1 MKKLLILAIFCLT
14 AALALPALVTAADPP
29 PAPAEPITMDKGGKG
44 VVFKHETHA
53 KDTCVA
59 CHHPVDGKEDY
70 RSCTTDGCHPLE
82 GGPPAPYKTLKGIL
96 HNKKP
101 AEGYTT
107 CLSCHIKAAKDAGM
121 DKAATDKMTKCND
134 SYCHPKK

>member
-1 MKKLLILAIFCLT
+1 MKKLLILAIFCMT
-14 AALALPALVTAADPP
+14 AALVLPVLVSAAD
-29 PAPAEPITMDKGGKG
+29 APADPITMDKGGKG
-44 VVFKHETHA
+44 VVFQHSTHT
-53 KDTCVA
+53 KDACTA

-70 RSCTTDGCHPLE
+70 RSCMTDGCHPLE

-134 SYCHPKK
+134 SNCHPKK